1 LNIKINLLNKD
12 VPIPTGLIEAAD
24 GDELIARI
32 FYNRGYKNPD
42 TVRQMLKDQYYVPT
56 DVNEFKGMDKAVE
69 RILKAAEMGEKV
81 CVYGDYD
88 VDGVTSTVILV
99 ECLRLFLDKVVYHVP
114 DRFTEGYG
122 MNLEVI
128 EKLADDGVTL
138 IITCDCG
145 ISNIN
150 EINRAKELGMD
161 VILTDHHNIPPELPK
176 ADVILNP
183 KLLEEGHKARN
194 MSGCAMAYFLCLALL
209 KSKGLEEK
217 AEEYLDMLALSLIAD
232 VVSLNGEN
240 RYLLKKAMPKLF
252 NTKRVGLVK
261 LLEIASKTSELST
274 EEDIAFQIAPRIN
287 AAGRMESASL
297 PVELML
303 CTDPY
308 KASEMAQRID
318 FLNSERKRVQQEI
331 IDQAIEQVETK
342 KKNKTVLVLYSDYW
356 HHGIIGI
363 AAGRIC
369 EMYRKP
375 AIFLALKEDGKT
387 VVGSARSVEE
397 VNIYELIKECSDK
410 LLKFGGHSMAAG
422 LSLLKENLQEF
433 VTEIEL
439 LAEKKHF
446 IGDTV
451 SVDVD
456 MELEIDSITEELYER
471 LMAAG
476 PYGEGFEAPMFVSY
490 RLKVLS
496 DRKTEKNHHIM
507 VLEGKNNTRISAV
520 QWFGEDK
527 SLQGKVF
534 NVIYKINKNTYKG
547 KSNLQL
553 TLVHMI
559 EGEGEAS
566 RVFNGEII
574 DERGS
579 SINLLKE
586 KYLQALFFY
595 EGLSSKCPL
604 PSAVD
609 RFDIKKADNLVF
621 LSPPPNTE
629 IFREI
634 VTLSNP
640 RNIIIN
646 FSVLPDYSFKGFV
659 TNLLG
664 LIKHAVTKDKGI
676 AYIDTLAI
684 KLGAEE
690 NIIKS
695 GLKFL
700 KAAGKIDYIL
710 SEDETMAF
718 LFKGNGTADI
728 NMVLAEKRLR
738 NALLEKK
745 AYQQFIL
752 KTEVENFKEYLK

>member
-1 LNIKINLLNKD
+1 
-12 VPIPTGLIEAAD
+12 
-24 GDELIARI
+24 
-32 FYNRGYKNPD
+32 
-42 TVRQMLKDQYYVPT
+42 
-56 DVNEFKGMDKAVE
+56 
-69 RILKAAEMGEKV
+69 
-81 CVYGDYD
+81 
-88 VDGVTSTVILV
+88 
-99 ECLRLFLDKVVYHVP
+99 
-114 DRFTEGYG
+114 
-122 MNLEVI
+122 
-128 EKLADDGVTL
+128 
-138 IITCDCG
+138 
-145 ISNIN
+145 
-150 EINRAKELGMD
+150 
-161 VILTDHHNIPPELPK
+161 
-176 ADVILNP
+176 
-183 KLLEEGHKARN
+183 
-194 MSGCAMAYFLCLALL
+194 
-209 KSKGLEEK
+209 
-217 AEEYLDMLALSLIAD
+217 
-232 VVSLNGEN
+232 
-240 RYLLKKAMPKLF
+240 
-252 NTKRVGLVK
+252 
-261 LLEIASKTSELST
+261 
-274 EEDIAFQIAPRIN
+274 
-287 AAGRMESASL
+287 
-297 PVELML
+297 
-303 CTDPY
+303 
-308 KASEMAQRID
+308 
-318 FLNSERKRVQQEI
+318 
-331 IDQAIEQVETK
+331 
-342 KKNKTVLVLYSDYW
+342 
-356 HHGIIGI
+356 
-363 AAGRIC
+363 
-369 EMYRKP
+369 
-375 AIFLALKEDGKT
+375 
-387 VVGSARSVEE
+387 
-397 VNIYELIKECSDK
+397 
-410 LLKFGGHSMAAG
+410 MAAG

>member
-1 LNIKINLLNKD
+1 MNIKINLLNKD

>member
-507 VLEGKNNTRISAV
+507 VLEGKSNTRISAV

>member
-1 LNIKINLLNKD
+1 MNIKINLLNKD

-161 VILTDHHNIPPELPK
+161 VILTDHHSIPPELPK

>member
-1 LNIKINLLNKD
+1 MNIKINLLNKD

-99 ECLRLFLDKVVYHVP
+99 ECLRLFLDKVIYHVP

-122 MNLEVI
+122 MNLDVI

-252 NTKRVGLVK
+252 NTKREGLVK

-303 CTDPY
+303 CKDPY

-375 AIFLALKEDGKT
+375 AILLALKEDGKT

-397 VNIYELIKECSDK
+397 VNIYELIKECSGK

-456 MELEIDSITEELYER
+456 MELEIDSITEELYQR

-507 VLEGKNNTRISAV
+507 VLEGKSNTRISAV

-684 KLGAEE
+684 KLGVEE

-700 KAAGKIDYIL
+700 KDAGKIDYIL

>member
-1 LNIKINLLNKD
+1 MNIKINLLNKD

-738 NALLEKK
+738 NSLLEKK